1 MDTIKQNFKAFS
13 TFFIVCA
20 SVLLLTSCEN
30 TGKGMRED
38 FKENS
43 EKAEESL
50 EEAGEEMEAA
60 AEEAGDEIEEATD
73 KLKD

>member
-1 MDTIKQNFKAFS
+1 MDAIKENLKVFS
-13 TFFIVCA
+13 TFLLAF
-20 SVLLLTSCEN
+20 SLVLLFSGCEN
-30 TGKGMRED
+30 TGKGMKED

-43 EKAEESL
+43 EKAEASL